1 MIKLEIKI
9 VVLTVFIFY
18 TLKILQTVDYIIISP
33 DLKTERGFRISFQK
47 REFLFEYIMDKK
59 KNHRVH
65 VYSSCYT
72 QNES

>member
-18 TLKILQTVDYIIISP
+18 TLKILQTADDIIISP
-33 DLKTERGFRISFQK
+33 DLKTERGFRISFQN

-59 KNHRVH
+59 KTIEFTYILLV
-65 VYSSCYT
+65 YT
-72 QNES
+72 QNVS